1 MLVVLRRTPAGPTR
15 GPSSVAPPDIFSQ
28 GAGNSRDQFAG
39 QGSGENVRIE
49 LADRR
54 DSSRVAMVIL
64 AKKID
69 PLEGR
74 RYAVVEPSAY
84 RFLEDGRVM
93 HVRANSGKFTWPSR
107 DQPPEQGTF
116 EGDVRITLYAAGF
129 RPGADATMAVV
140 IGEAILDKQ
149 LDFDTTFGEA
159 STPGMVHAT
168 LGSIG
173 FVGEGVRILFDEVR
187 NGVQLVR
194 VERTWQMM
202 GYPTIEPGAP
212 ATIVAQAPTGAQAT
226 PGVPAPASVP
236 DTSPRV
242 AVASPNSPSSSTPPN
257 APQVKATES
266 IETLYRAVCPSP
278 LTLTAGTK
286 RIDASTGEG
295 FVRLVNNALRP
306 GAIADFSLKGEPKVA
321 PVVPVDAPAEPQ
333 GIATVPPAEPQG
345 GLEAS
350 PAPMVPAKEA
360 TKAKPEPDWMLESDG
375 SLEIRP
381 LGAPGAE
388 LVRNDVFVKLRGD
401 GTPVVASDSAA
412 RATVRAPGVNY
423 AATRG
428 DLLLNPDAVGLAE
441 LRTATGGVAHFT
453 QLGVNLPT
461 RVGQTR
467 GPGEFVTGEGETV
480 KGASWSEQADFEF
493 FPKTAD
499 WKLKYVNLA
508 GTAKAWDGLASVV
521 GDVLRAELDQAG
533 QFTKAHVTGADGAA
547 LAIDGKG
554 GKVGGDDIDVA
565 FKPAEDGKSEPSV
578 VTATGHALA
587 SRGSDVLSAGLIEAT
602 MGKGK
607 DGKNS
612 ATNVLARDGVK
623 FVGKDAVSAGADEL
637 RADVLSERVT
647 LVGKDAFAAKGQT
660 RVDGEVIKLGRTTE
674 RIDVEGPGRFTHSGQ
689 STEGGSGVVAAKSQW
704 AQSMSFDNATGILE
718 ARGSTHSEIMP
729 DKMTID
735 KIDGDFIRVELEPLA
750 IKDPQST
757 VEGPA
762 QGDRKVVKAVVK
774 AAPER
779 PELATVESR
788 KYDAVVKL
796 GKPGKAAVE
805 QLVFLEGR
813 EILADLSLGT
823 LDVPGKGRSVV
834 LDRRAS
840 QVSAATPAPPTPG
853 SPLGGSSRGTALFE
867 WEGSMHYV
875 RPTGDLS
882 FLDGAKLT
890 HAREADGTTM
900 YLEAK
905 RVDAVV
911 QGTDKSG
918 APSESAVQRGRL
930 VKATGTGAVFSKL
943 KSATGERQLTSD
955 RFLYDADLGSVRA
968 WADESAEIIV
978 YDSTTASPV
987 RAAEILWDLA
997 KDRVDVVKP
1006 STIVAPR

>member
-1 MLVVLRRTPAGPTR
+1 MLVVLRRTPPGPTR

-54 DSSRVAMVIL
+54 DSSRVAMIIL

-116 EGDVRITLYAAGF
+116 QGDVRVTLYAPGF
-129 RPGADATMAVV
+129 RPGDDSTKAVV
-140 IGEAILDKQ
+140 IGAAILDKQ

-202 GYPTIEPGAP
+202 GYPAIEPGGP
-212 ATIVAQAPTGAQAT
+212 ATIVAQAPTGTKAT
-226 PGVPAPASVP
+226 PGVPAPAGEA
-236 DTSPRV
+236 DTSPKL
-242 AVASPNSPSSSTPPN
+242 AVVSPNSPNSTKSSVS
-257 APQVKATES
+257 PQVKATET

-286 RIDASTGEG
+286 RVDASTGEG

-306 GAIADFSLKGEPKVA
+306 GAIADFSLKGEPKAAPVA
-321 PVVPVDAPAEPQ
+321 PANPPAESKGAP
-333 GIATVPPAEPQG
+333 TVPPAEPQG
-345 GLEAS
+345 VLA
-350 PAPMVPAKEA
+350 APKAPTVPAKE
-360 TKAKPEPDWMLESDG
+360 TTKPEPDWILESDG

-381 LGAPGAE
+381 LAAPGAE

-401 GTPVVASDSAA
+401 ATPVVASDSAA

-441 LRTATGGVAHFT
+441 LRTASGGMAHFT

-467 GPGEFVTGEGETV
+467 GPGEFLTGEGEAI

-493 FPKTAD
+493 FPKTPD

-508 GTAKAWDGLASVV
+508 GTAKAWDGSASVV
-521 GDVLRAELDQAG
+521 GDVLRAELDLAG

-565 FKPAEDGKSEPSV
+565 FKPGEGGKSEPSV

-587 SRGSDVLSAGLIEAT
+587 SRGSDVLNAGLIEAT

-612 ATNVLARDGVK
+612 ATNVLARDGVT
-623 FVGKDAVSAGADEL
+623 FVGKDAVSAAADEL

-647 LVGKDAFAAKGQT
+647 LVGKGAFAAKGQT
-660 RVDGEVIKLGRTTE
+660 RVDGEVIKLSRATE
-674 RIDVEGPGRFTHSGQ
+674 RIDVDGPGRFTHSGQ
-689 STEGGSGVVAAKSQW
+689 TTEGGSGVVAAKSQW

-750 IKDPQST
+750 IKDPQSA

-762 QGDRKVVKAVVK
+762 QSDRKVVKAVVK

-788 KYDAVVKL
+788 KYDANVEL
-796 GKPGKAAVE
+796 GKPGKASVE

-840 QVSAATPAPPTPG
+840 QVSAASPTPPAPG

-867 WEGSMHYV
+867 WNGSMHYV
-875 RPTGDLS
+875 RPTGDLT

-918 APSESAVQRGRL
+918 ATGEGTVQRGRL
-930 VKATGTGAVFSKL
+930 VKATATGAVFSKL
-943 KSATGERQLTSD
+943 KSANGERQLTSD

-968 WADESAEIIV
+968 WADESSDVIV